1 MTDSDA
7 GSCWLPEARKAR
19 AFTFY
24 GSLAFLACVAVDVH
38 GTFYE
43 LSTSSPG
50 DQGKSHELY
59 TGSLPHLGTIA
70 KAVRMSAP
78 TGVTEGSFFVP
89 DDYLV
94 IPLR

>member
-1 MTDSDA
+1 MPAWLTAGVRHVRLEFVQESAAQVTQIIALYQQGLRGTMEWTD
-7 GSCWLPEARKAR
+7 
-19 AFTFY
+19 
-24 GSLAFLACVAVDVH
+24 
-38 GTFYE
+38 
-43 LSTSSPG
+43 
-50 DQGKSHELY
+50 
-59 TGSLPHLGTIA
+59 IA

>member
-1 MTDSDA
+1 MEWTD
-7 GSCWLPEARKAR
+7 
-19 AFTFY
+19 
-24 GSLAFLACVAVDVH
+24 
-38 GTFYE
+38 
-43 LSTSSPG
+43 
-50 DQGKSHELY
+50 
-59 TGSLPHLGTIA
+59 IA